1 MKRLIIASSFMLS
14 VGLSQGD
21 IYPVET
27 SYGGGIG
34 FGNMYLIMSQVPG
47 GEVLDSLGFD
57 ADELDTRPMVFY
69 GGEGFAQMTGPWR
82 LGGYAGIGSAQVSNV
97 YNVVLFANRDG
108 VDQYQPPA
116 ANAGNQGDQ
125 LYNFTDNLNHDIL
138 GSQSWA
144 EFMLW
149 FKPKPAHKTGIISL
163 FHLYHL

>member
-97 YNVVLFANRDG
+97 YNVVL
-108 VDQYQPPA
+108 
-116 ANAGNQGDQ
+116 
-125 LYNFTDNLNHDIL
+125 L
-138 GSQSWA
+138 
-144 EFMLW
+144 
-149 FKPKPAHKTGIISL
+149 SL
-163 FHLYHL
+163 IHI